1 MKSLEEFDIKIILKE
16 LHKNYEFFY
25 SEADLQFKL
34 AWKIKEYLN
43 NSNIEIIL
51 EYPNDDKNKRS
62 HTDIFLVEGE
72 KFLPIELKYKTKEIK
87 NIESLKYNGIEKS
100 LINNLKNQGAKNN
113 GCYGYV
119 KDISRIEKLSDN
131 DCQNFIKGYA
141 IFITNDKSYIK
152 EPRCSNGEK
161 PEYINF
167 SIHQGRELGKKAEKL
182 ENKKIV
188 WKNKPKNILT
198 YADKEN
204 GVCIKNKYEPF
215 KWRYYD
221 ESLKEILSVN
231 EIKDNGNS
239 TFYLLITEIKK
250 NKK

>member
-167 SIHQGRELGKKAEKL
+167 SIHQGRELGK
-182 ENKKIV
+182 IV
-188 WKNKPKNILT
+188 AST
-198 YADKEN
+198 EN
-204 GVCIKNKYEPF
+204 GKFVWEDNEINTEDISRYSDKKSAVCIKNKYEPL
-215 KWRYYD
+215 KWRHYNH
-221 ESLKEILSVN
+221 ILSEISAEN
-231 EIKDNGNS
+231 EIKNDGNS
-239 TFYLLITEIKK
+239 IFYLLITEIK
-250 NKK
+250 

>member
-1 MKSLEEFDIKIILKE
+1 MKSLEEFDIKVILKE

-43 NSNIEIIL
+43 NSNVEIIL
-51 EYPNDDKNKRS
+51 EYPNDDENKRS

-72 KFLPIELKYKTKEIK
+72 KFLPIELKYKTKAIK

-119 KDISRIEKLSDN
+119 KDISRIEKLSDK

-167 SIHQGRELGKKAEKL
+167 SIHQGRELGKKLVPKKNGKFIL
-182 ENKKIV
+182 ENNTENIVGYSDKKRTV
-188 WKNKPKNILT
+188 N
-198 YADKEN
+198 
-204 GVCIKNKYEPF
+204 IKNKYEPF
-215 KWRYYD
+215 KWRYYND
-221 ESLKEILSVN
+221 CLKDISSEN
-231 EIKDNGNS
+231 EIEDDGNS
-239 TFYLLITEIKK
+239 TFYLLITEIK
-250 NKK
+250 